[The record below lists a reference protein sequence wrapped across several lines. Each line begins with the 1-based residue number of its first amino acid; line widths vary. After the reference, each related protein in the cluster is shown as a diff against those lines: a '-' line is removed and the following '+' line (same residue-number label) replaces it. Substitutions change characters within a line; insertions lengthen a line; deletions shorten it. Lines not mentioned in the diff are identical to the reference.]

1 MYEYYSED
9 NLGRNLGSRLRW
21 KRGLMWL
28 VLLVG
33 FFFLFHLI
41 TPPLDFPSKE
51 IITIESGASLSSISE
66 DFQERG
72 LVRSAGIFESLVVIV
87 EGDRGIAAGDYVFEA
102 PLNAI
107 DLARR
112 VTGSEFGIG
121 KISVTLP
128 EGLTTKDMAVTLA
141 AKLQDFNEEEFIFLA
156 KDLEGYLFP
165 DTYFFFATTDAEEVL
180 HMLQQTFE
188 KKVTNKLAEDFAA
201 SGKSVSDIMIMASI
215 IQAEAHAG
223 YEEKQII
230 SGILWNRLSKGM
242 RLQVDATLKYYTG
255 RGSADLTISDLS
267 DDHPYNTYTRGGLPP
282 TPIGNPGIDA
292 IRAALHPKASEYLFY
307 LHDSDGKI
315 RYASTFEEHKKNI
328 SAYLK

>member
-1 MYEYYSED
+1 
-9 NLGRNLGSRLRW
+9 
-21 KRGLMWL
+21 
-28 VLLVG
+28 
-33 FFFLFHLI
+33 
-41 TPPLDFPSKE
+41 
-51 IITIESGASLSSISE
+51 
-66 DFQERG
+66 
-72 LVRSAGIFESLVVIV
+72 
-87 EGDRGIAAGDYVFEA
+87 
-102 PLNAI
+102 
-107 DLARR
+107 
-112 VTGSEFGIG
+112 
-121 KISVTLP
+121 
-128 EGLTTKDMAVTLA
+128 
-141 AKLQDFNEEEFIFLA
+141 
-156 KDLEGYLFP
+156 
-165 DTYFFFATTDAEEVL
+165 
-180 HMLQQTFE
+180 
-188 KKVTNKLAEDFAA
+188 
-201 SGKSVSDIMIMASI
+201 MIMASI